1 MKVHHCLGSD
11 AAHAAIAGDRV
22 MAIAAMSGFHAAS
35 QQALQSLSQHK
46 NGGHHGR
53 SLSDVDAIS
62 SSVAT
67 APSKTGKIGSK
78 IDISA

>member
-1 MKVHHCLGSD
+1 
-11 AAHAAIAGDRV
+11 
-22 MAIAAMSGFHAAS
+22 MAISAMSGFHASS
-35 QQALQSLSQHK
+35 QPALQSLTQHK
-46 NGGHHGR
+46 HGGHRSH
-53 SLSDVDAIS
+53 SLSDVDAAG